1 MRRKAVTFAA
11 GLVMAA
17 TVALAPPASAADG
30 WTCVGTERLGF
41 VCVDPTGGTLYEDCV
56 YVGAPPCIPVTV
68 PGPIYGCGGALACN

>member
-1 MRRKAVTFAA
+1 MRRRAVTFAA

-30 WTCVGTERLGF
+30 WTCVGTERLGY

-56 YVGAPPCIPVTV
+56 YLVLPQCMHVSV
-68 PGPIYGCGGALACN
+68 PGPIFGCGGPISCW